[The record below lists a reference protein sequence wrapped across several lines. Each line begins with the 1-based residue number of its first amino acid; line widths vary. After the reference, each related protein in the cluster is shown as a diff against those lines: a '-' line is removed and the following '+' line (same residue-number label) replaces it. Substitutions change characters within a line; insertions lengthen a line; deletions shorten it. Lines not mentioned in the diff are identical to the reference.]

1 MSKKKKRKKHPEK
14 KQKDRKDTPIFN
26 SAFRTLGSL
35 KDASSKLDEVAS
47 DKKPEIETI
56 PDENAIFREALWD
69 VSPLSHQKDRIIKR
83 VDTNI
88 RPKYHVQDDEFEGL
102 AYLTDLVSGQASLD
116 ITFSDEYIE
125 GAVTGFSPK
134 IMDKLKKGQY
144 PIQDHV
150 DLHGLKREE
159 AEIAIK
165 DFLLK
170 SRRLGLRC
178 VLIVH
183 GRGLNSKDH
192 IPVLK
197 NMLLQIFKQSPLK
210 KVVLAFSTAMPYD
223 GGTGAVYVLLRK

>member
-1 MSKKKKRKKHPEK
+1 MAKKKKRKKRPEK
-14 KQKDRKDTPIFN
+14 KQKDRKDNPVFN
-26 SAFRTLGSL
+26 SAFSTLGSL
-35 KDASSKLDEVAS
+35 KDTSSKLNGVDS

-56 PDENAIFREALWD
+56 PDEDAIFLEALWD
-69 VSPLSHQKDRIIKR
+69 VSPLSHKKDRVIKM

-88 RPKYHVQDDEFEGL
+88 RPKHHIRDDEFEGL
-102 AYLTDLVSGQASLD
+102 AYLTDLVSGQATLD

-125 GAVTGFSPK
+125 GAVSGFSPK
-134 IMDKLKKGQY
+134 IMNKLKKGQY
-144 PIQDHV
+144 PVQDNV
-150 DLHGLKREE
+150 DLHGLKKEE
-159 AEIAIK
+159 AEIAIR

-170 SRRLGLRC
+170 SRNLGLRC